1 MKNRFILLFVLLCS
15 MQVMAKQTQLV
26 VHMMDET
33 LQIQSVALI
42 GKWMFVDNQVQL
54 ISHDGS
60 LLAQEPIESIRKIT
74 YVVSNEPD
82 AVENVMGEDIV
93 VYPNPTYDVLMIR
106 GIEVQTLR
114 VFDMQGQLL
123 QKTEGTQVNVSE
135 LSVGSYL
142 LQVGTQVV
150 KFTKQ

>member
-1 MKNRFILLFVLLCS
+1 MKNIFILLFVLLCS

-60 LLAQEPIESIRKIT
+60 LLVQEPIESIRKIT

-93 VYPNPTYDVLMIR
+93 VYPNPTHDVLMIR

-123 QKTEGTQVNVSE
+123 QMTEGTQVNVSE

>member
-1 MKNRFILLFVLLCS
+1 